1 MTLMLRLDPA
11 HLPLWR
17 DADTLQIGRDAVAV
31 VTDPSPWQE
40 RLLIELT
47 RGFPDSGIDVWAD
60 LHRVHTRE
68 VRRFLDDL
76 GALLLRTDPDA
87 PRPPVLARVGLDSA
101 GGGGDAGGL
110 IETVRQALHADGR
123 APSDWVAGTEAGRVD
138 AVVLFARH
146 IVDPRRAAVHL
157 RADRPHLPVIA
168 SGRTVRV
175 GPLVIPGETAC
186 TTCVDLAERDRDEA
200 WPRIATQLLVA
211 PSPPVPVELMHR
223 AAAAVLRA
231 LSAPRSGSS
240 VLMRA
245 GHAMP
250 SVQAHPPHASCGCR
264 APQGIA
270 TVPGRPARPAATTTG
285 RPRAVPA

>member
-1 MTLMLRLDPA
+1 MTLVLRLDPA

-17 DADTLQIGRDAVAV
+17 DADTLQIGRDAVVV
-31 VTDPSPWQE
+31 VTDPAPWQE
-40 RLLIELT
+40 RLLFELA
-47 RGFPDSGIDVWAD
+47 RGFPESGLDVWAD

-76 GALLLRTDPDA
+76 GAIVLRTDPDA
-87 PRPPVLARVGLDSA
+87 PSPRVLSRVALESPAGEAGTAGLV
-101 GGGGDAGGL
+101 
-110 IETVRQALHADGR
+110 ETVRQALRADDRVTSDTVSGTDPGR
-123 APSDWVAGTEAGRVD
+123 AD

-168 SGRTVRV
+168 SARTVRV

-186 TTCVDLAERDRDEA
+186 TTCLDLAERDRDDA

-223 AAAAVLRA
+223 TAAAVLRA

-250 SVQAHPPHASCGCR
+250 TVQDHRPHASCGCR

-270 TVPGRPARPAATTTG
+270 TVPGLPARPAATTTA